1 MRSSLGGTWSTL
13 RERTRRAVDSARGR
27 PTTPRAFE
35 ARRAVTIDRPIHEV
49 RAYLR
54 DPETLR
60 ESLHHAQAPD
70 SNGGPAQRFR
80 VEHGTVALTWA
91 TEIAGEAAG
100 DGVVALDARSEPAVE
115 VHGVTRLS
123 RGPEGRGTEVRTEVR
138 ILPRRGPLTVAP
150 KALVVKLAEH
160 RLGIALA
167 RAKQVLEAGEIA
179 TAQMHPEPER
189 GEVKA

>member
-1 MRSSLGGTWSTL
+1 VVHALQPPVARKGAPMRRSLGGTWSTL

-100 DGVVALDARSEPAVE
+100 DGVV
-115 VHGVTRLS
+115 S